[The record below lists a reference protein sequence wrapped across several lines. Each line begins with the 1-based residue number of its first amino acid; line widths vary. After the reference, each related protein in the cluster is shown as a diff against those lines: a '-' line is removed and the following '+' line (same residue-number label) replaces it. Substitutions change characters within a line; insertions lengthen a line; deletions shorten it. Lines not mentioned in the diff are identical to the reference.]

1 MKKVTVGLLSVVFVL
16 SSTGISFGQT
26 LYGGDY
32 TRTPDGGYVGGD
44 SYTRTP
50 SGGYVGGDSY
60 TRTPSGGYVGSSRKN
75 SQPFGGTGRQN
86 NLDRGYG
93 TGLQFPR

>member
-1 MKKVTVGLLSVVFVL
+1 MKKMTVGLLSVVFVL
-16 SSTGISFGQT
+16 SFVGISFSQT
-26 LYGGDY
+26 LFDGGYTRTPDGGYVGGDSY
-32 TRTPDGGYVGGD
+32 SRTPDGGYVGGD

-50 SGGYVGGDSY
+50 SGGYVG
-60 TRTPSGGYVGSSRKN
+60 SSKKN

-86 NLDRGYG
+86 NLGGG

>member
-1 MKKVTVGLLSVVFVL
+1 MKKMTVGLLSVVFVL
-16 SSTGISFGQT
+16 SFVGISFSQT
-26 LYGGDY
+26 LFGGGY
-32 TRTPDGGYVGGD
+32 TRTPD
-44 SYTRTP
+44 
-50 SGGYVGGDSY
+50 GGYVGGDSY

-86 NLDRGYG
+86 NLGGG

>member
-1 MKKVTVGLLSVVFVL
+1 MLKVSVGLLSIVFVL

-26 LYGGDY
+26 QYGGDY
-32 TRTPDGGYVGGD
+32 KRTPSGGYVGGD

-60 TRTPSGGYVGSSRKN
+60 TKTPSGGYVGGN
-75 SQPFGGTGRQN
+75 SQPFGGTGLQDG
-86 NLDRGYG
+86 LDRGHG

>member
-50 SGGYVGGDSY
+50 SGGYVG
-60 TRTPSGGYVGSSRKN
+60 SSRKN